1 MKEHIKLKATNE
13 ALFRN
18 VKAVLWDW
26 NGTLLDDMEISI
38 QAMNRMLEKRNYPLL
53 EPGRYREIF
62 TFPVRE
68 YYLKAGVNF
77 DDHDWDEVA
86 MEFIDNYRMTVVTA
100 KVNPEAQAILDYFS
114 NKKIRQFILSAM
126 EQEFLAETIGRRL
139 DPKVFEEIVGLNNHY
154 AHTKVENAQL
164 LVKKLGL
171 PPDEIVMIGDTL
183 HDYEV
188 AEAAGIRCIL
198 YSGGHQSKER
208 LLASGAML
216 IDSLSEL
223 KKLF

>member
-1 MKEHIKLKATNE
+1 MKEHLKLKATNK
-13 ALFRN
+13 ALFCN

-26 NGTLLDDMEISI
+26 NGTLLDDIDISI

-53 EPGRYREIF
+53 EAARYREIF
-62 TFPVRE
+62 TFPVRD

-86 MEFIDNYRMTVVTA
+86 MEFIGNYRMNVLIA
-100 KVNPEAQAILDYFS
+100 KINPEVPEILDYLS
-114 NKKIRQFILSAM
+114 GKNIRQFILSAM
-126 EQEFLAETIGRRL
+126 EQEFLTGTIATRL
-139 DPKVFEEIVGLNNHY
+139 NIGIFEEIVGLNNHY
-154 AHTKVENAQL
+154 AHTKVENAQM

-171 PPDEIVMIGDTL
+171 RPDEIVMIGDTL
-183 HDYEV
+183 HDHEV

-208 LLASGAML
+208 LLVSGAMV

-223 KKLF
+223 KKLL

>member
-1 MKEHIKLKATNE
+1 MKQAEKPTL
-13 ALFRN
+13 RN

-26 NGTLLDDMEISI
+26 NGTLLDDMDISI
-38 QAMNRMLEKRNYPLL
+38 QAMNQMLEKRNYPLL
-53 EPGRYREIF
+53 ESDRYREIF

-86 MEFIDNYRMTVVTA
+86 MEFINNYRMTVVAA
-100 KVNPEAQAILDYFS
+100 KVNPEARAILGYLS
-114 NKKIRQFILSAM
+114 QKNIRQFILSAM
-126 EQEFLAETIGRRL
+126 EQAFLTETIVRRL

-154 AHTKVENAQL
+154 AHTKVENAQS

-183 HDYEV
+183 HDHEV
-188 AEAAGIRCIL
+188 AEAAGIQCIL

-208 LLASGAML
+208 LLASGAMV

-223 KKLF
+223 KNVL